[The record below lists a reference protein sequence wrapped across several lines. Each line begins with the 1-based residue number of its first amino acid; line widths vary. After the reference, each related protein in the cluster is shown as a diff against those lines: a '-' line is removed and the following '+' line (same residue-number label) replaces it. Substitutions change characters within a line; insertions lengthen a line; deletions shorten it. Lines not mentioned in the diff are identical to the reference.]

1 MEHQVEEFVEKTPE
15 ELLAEK
21 ARREE
26 RSRIRR
32 EEQRRAQELAWREF
46 MRSERRELEL
56 RKEGQ
61 LSDLLVEPLSG
72 EPSPALKRLVA
83 EDRRQARE
91 GLVALMSGGK
101 VTYKQVEDLSEEDMP
116 ARIAANRLRTA
127 WLKELQDGWLA
138 RDGNV
143 S

>member
-1 MEHQVEEFVEKTPE
+1 MEEFAEKTPE
-15 ELLAEK
+15 EELAEK

-32 EEQRRAQELAWREF
+32 EEQRRAQELAWEEF

-61 LSDLLVEPLSG
+61 LAELLVEPLSG
-72 EPSPALKRLVA
+72 EPSPALQRLVA

-101 VTYKQVEDLSEEDMP
+101 VTYKHVDDLSEEDMP
-116 ARIAANRLRTA
+116 TRIAANRLRTS

-138 RDGNV
+138 REGN
-143 S
+143 SG